1 MTDNNVGPWMTEISA
16 NSHTPSSNL
25 PSRDEFSLRNNH
37 SMTRPRSE
45 IVDRENGG
53 IYHLGSRCVRRALL
67 CGKDPVTNRDY
78 SHRRVWV
85 EDRLLELAELFT
97 VRICSYV
104 VMSNHYHITA
114 NYTPQDRFEF
124 DDEEVAR
131 RWLRLYPPKRPEDL
145 EPGVRALLDDPD
157 RLAVLRDRLGDLS
170 WYMRCLNEPIA
181 RRANLEDDC
190 TGRFWQGRFRS
201 KGVPDDL
208 AMWACMAYDDLNP
221 IRAGMAEDVD
231 DDEHTSLQRR
241 LEEAEDEPERL
252 DEPMAPLVRRE
263 GKVAS
268 APSPV
273 PRLDMTL
280 REYRAYVEWTGGI
293 LHEAPAP
300 VPKGR
305 APPSGLGDPKSWL
318 DLVVSCR
325 QRIPA
330 RTLPRWVR
338 AAA

>member
-1 MTDNNVGPWMTEISA
+1 
-16 NSHTPSSNL
+16 
-25 PSRDEFSLRNNH
+25 
-37 SMTRPRSE
+37 MTRPRSE

-53 IYHLGSRCVRRALL
+53 IYHLGSRCVRRAML
-67 CGKDPVTNRDY
+67 CGRDPHTGRDF
-78 SHRRVWV
+78 SHRRAWI

-97 VRICSYV
+97 LHICTYA

-114 NYTPQDRFEF
+114 NYTPQERLEL

-131 RWLRLYPPKRPEDL
+131 RWLRLYPPKQPDDL
-145 EPGVRALLDDPD
+145 EPSVAALLDDPD
-157 RLAVLRDRLGDLS
+157 RLVVLRDRLGDLS

-201 KGVPDDL
+201 KGVPDDQS
-208 AMWACMAYDDLNP
+208 MWACMAYDDLNP
-221 IRAGMAEDVD
+221 IRAGMAENVD
-231 DDEHTSLQRR
+231 DEEHTSLQRR

-252 DEPMAPLVRRE
+252 DEPMAPLARRD
-263 GKVAS
+263 GRVAS
-268 APSPV
+268 VPPPA

-280 REYRAYVEWTGGI
+280 REYRDFVEWTGGI
-293 LHEAPAP
+293 LHDAPAT
-300 VPKGR
+300 VPKER
-305 APPSGLGDPKSWL
+305 APPIGIGDPKAWL
-318 DLVVSCR
+318 ELVMSCR

-330 RTLPRWVR
+330 RTLPRWAR